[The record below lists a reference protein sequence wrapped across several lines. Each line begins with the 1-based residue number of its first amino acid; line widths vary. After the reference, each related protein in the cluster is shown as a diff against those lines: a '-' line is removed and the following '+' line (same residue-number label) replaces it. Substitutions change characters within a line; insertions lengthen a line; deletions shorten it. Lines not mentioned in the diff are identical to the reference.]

1 MCWYLFCL
9 CCTLYLNFK
18 TSLRYPIVL
27 FAKLIRRWRIV
38 CTLAGRAGVSVSPS
52 ERLMR
57 RQKGFEWRW
66 LCPKWRHSRISFVY
80 NRRKERLERAARE
93 REKKRFQSTTRKNPY
108 VGNPTYYKATTF
120 HVNKKRRRL
129 KFVHGFWRVS
139 KMEITFLSFA
149 FFFSISTVHKA
160 ENM

>member
-1 MCWYLFCL
+1 MEVTHLIEYLLCFIHFIKFFFLLWNAFLIFIHVDAMCWYLFCL

-66 LCPKWRHSRISFVY
+66 LCPKWRHSRISVVY

-93 REKKRFQSTTRKNPY
+93 REKKSVSSQQPEKIHMWATQLIIRQQHST
-108 VGNPTYYKATTF
+108 
-120 HVNKKRRRL
+120 
-129 KFVHGFWRVS
+129 
-139 KMEITFLSFA
+139 
-149 FFFSISTVHKA
+149 
-160 ENM
+160 